1 MLYGIFRRLL
11 SFAITLLVTVL
22 VIFLVLEVL
31 PGDPAVVMLGPDAT
45 PDMINALRA
54 ELGLDRPAPLRFIQ
68 WLGAM
73 AQGDFGQSYS
83 YRVPVSGLILDR
95 MAVTVP
101 LATLAILITTVL
113 AILIGVYAAA
123 NSNRPGGH
131 ITMAFTQIG
140 IAIPNFWFG
149 LILVLIFSVG
159 LRWFP
164 ASGFP
169 GWGAGIGPALHA
181 LILPAIALAV
191 VQAAI
196 LARVT
201 RASLLEVLRDDF
213 TRTARS
219 KGLTRR
225 QMLWRHA
232 LPNALIPIATI
243 MGLQFAQLIAGT
255 IVIESVFALPGLGQL
270 IFQAVGQ
277 RDLIVVRSVIVVLAA
292 MVILINF
299 LVDIAYVLIDPRLRV
314 RQ

>member
-1 MLYGIFRRLL
+1 MLYELFRRLV
-11 SFAITLLVTVL
+11 SFAITLLAAVL
-22 VIFLVLEVL
+22 IVFLVLEVL
-31 PGDPAVVMLGPDAT
+31 PGDPAAVMLGPDAT
-45 PDMINALRA
+45 QEMIDALRN
-54 ELGLDRPAPLRFIQ
+54 ELGLNQPAVLRFVQ
-68 WLGAM
+68 WVGAM
-73 AQGDFGQSYS
+73 LQGDFGISYA
-83 YRVPVSGLILDR
+83 YRVPVSELILAR
-95 MAVTVP
+95 LAVTIP
-101 LATLAILITTVL
+101 LAILAILITTIL
-113 AILIGVYAAA
+113 AILAGVYAAA
-123 NSNRPGGH
+123 NNNRPGGH
-131 ITMAFTQIG
+131 ITMALSQVG

-169 GWGAGIGPALHA
+169 GWDAGLARALHA

-219 KGLTRR
+219 KGLTRK

-255 IVIESVFALPGLGQL
+255 IVIENVFALPGVGNL

-277 RDLIVVRSVIVVLAA
+277 RDLIVVRSVIVILAA
-292 MVILINF
+292 MVIVINF

-314 RQ
+314 RK

>member
-1 MLYGIFRRLL
+1 MLYDIFRRLV
-11 SFAITLLVTVL
+11 SFVVTLFVAILI
-22 VIFLVLEVL
+22 IFLVLEVL
-31 PGDPAVVMLGPDAT
+31 PGDPAAVMLGPDST
-45 PDMINALRA
+45 QEMIDVLRA
-54 ELGLDRPAPLRFIQ
+54 ELGLDQPAVVRFFH
-68 WLGAM
+68 WVTAM
-73 AQGDFGQSYS
+73 AQGDFGQSYA
-83 YRVPVSGLILDR
+83 YRVPVSDLILDR
-95 MAVTVP
+95 LVVTIP
-101 LATLAILITTVL
+101 LALLAILITTVL
-113 AILIGVYAAA
+113 AILAGVYAAA

-131 ITMAFTQIG
+131 IIMMLTQVG

-164 ASGFP
+164 AGGFP
-169 GWGAGIGPALHA
+169 GWGGGLGPALHA

-196 LARVT
+196 LTRVT

-232 LPNALIPIATI
+232 LSNALIPIATI
-243 MGLQFAQLIAGT
+243 MGLQFAQLIGGT
-255 IVIESVFALPGLGQL
+255 IVIESVFALPGIGNL

-277 RDLIVVRSVIVVLAA
+277 RDLVVVRSVIVVLAA

-314 RQ
+314 RK